1 MKAFRAGFE
10 LGAVLDKETSFEAK
24 VRFTIDDEPTT
35 IEGIGASDAVSGA
48 VYNMNGQLI
57 GKDIDV
63 NTLPKGIYIVDGKKI
78 AVK

>member
-1 MKAFRAGFE
+1 
-10 LGAVLDKETSFEAK
+10 
-24 VRFTIDDEPTT
+24 
-35 IEGIGASDAVSGA
+35 
-48 VYNMNGQLI
+48 MNGQLI